1 VQQKKNGL
9 KIEFATKMS
18 LSCSKEGYLRKRGAI
33 RTAYQLRRVMLT
45 QEGELRYFDE
55 HNNERGRIPAK
66 AIEAVRFAPMPID
79 DDTGA
84 PTIFHVVCPNRTFE
98 FNAPSHVAA
107 IEWVDAIQ
115 EHINAR
121 ADAANAAANAVKTD
135 DNNGHVSNDKAP
147 EEVANS
153 GLLRW
158 LGGLVSRSSASSSIP
173 TPAAAPSADDNSN
186 NKLAVPAASSNVKR
200 MRGSSG
206 IGDVLLS
213 LPTRLTPQALGRW
226 LTVFNRRNER
236 NSINRMPL
244 DAMSL
249 DIPIDKI
256 GAFAAVLQDDKL
268 SGPRNECAVFVA
280 TFQPTLEGSE
290 FRAFV
295 SKLVT
300 ELRTNHESLLKQ
312 RHLADPDELY
322 DVAET
327 FLAQLVYRPSML
339 LFGAKDAAFHERL
352 QRLWF
357 VTPSM
362 LDIPE
367 RYVEPHALVAAA
379 RELRA
384 VDRLHAPRAILAA
397 FLRTCRRIYVAMN
410 AADAERIQKASAAAG
425 YEAGGAAADDFV
437 PVLSFVIMKSNVER
451 LTSALNIVSA
461 WRPPE
466 LLNGEAGYYFV
477 SCAMVAAFIESADA
491 TAFTGITREQFQS
504 HMTDALPPE
513 ARSWRARWGAIAP
526 QLEESEA
533 DEWVLL
539 EE

>member
-1 VQQKKNGL
+1 MQD
-9 KIEFATKMS
+9 
-18 LSCSKEGYLRKRGAI
+18 
-33 RTAYQLRRVMLT
+33 
-45 QEGELRYFDE
+45 GELRYFDE
-55 HNNERGRIPAK
+55 HNNERGRIPAR
-66 AIEAVRFAPMPID
+66 AIEAVRMAPMPID

-115 EHINAR
+115 VHIDAR
-121 ADAANAAANAVKTD
+121 ANAANDVKTD
-135 DNNGHVSNDKAP
+135 ENVANDKAT
-147 EEVANS
+147 EEGTNS

-158 LGGLVSRSSASSSIP
+158 LGGLVSKSSSAAASTSIP
-173 TPAAAPSADDNSN
+173 TPAAAPSVDDNSN
-186 NKLAVPAASSNVKR
+186 NKLAVPTASSNVKR
-200 MRGSSG
+200 LRGSSG

-236 NSINRMPL
+236 DSANRMPL

-256 GAFAAVLQDDKL
+256 GAFAAVLQEEKL
-268 SGPRNECAVFVA
+268 NGPRNESAVFVA
-280 TFQPTLEGSE
+280 TFRPTLDGSE

-295 SKLVT
+295 TKLVT
-300 ELRTNHESLLKQ
+300 DLRTNHESLLKH

-322 DVAET
+322 DIAET

-357 VTPSM
+357 VTPAM
-362 LDIPE
+362 LDIPA

-397 FLRTCRRIYVAMN
+397 FLHTCRRIYAAMN

-437 PVLSFVIMKSNVER
+437 PVLAFVVIKSNVER
-451 LTSALNIVSA
+451 LMSALNIVSA

-491 TAFTGITREQFQS
+491 AAFTGVTPEQFQ
-504 HMTDALPPE
+504 HYMTDALTPE

-539 EE
+539 EDQ